1 MEASLLELALN
12 LNEYWV
18 EFEEKRVRKPILL
31 WLYCENREMF
41 VEKFRKKLNLKK
53 DPHDLAE
60 NFIKNSLEHRDKDYV
75 IRDRVTL
82 YPSCIANRCVREI
95 MDNSYGFNNETGV
108 YGNDFFYL

>member
-1 MEASLLELALN
+1 MNIGLN
-12 LNEYWV
+12 LK
-18 EFEEKRVRKPILL
+18 KRE
-31 WLYCENREMF
+31 CENRF
-41 VEKFRKKLNLKK
+41 YRGFIVKIEKCSLKNSGKKLNLKK

-75 IRDRVTL
+75 IRDGVTL
-82 YPSCIANRCVREI
+82 YPSCFANRCVREI